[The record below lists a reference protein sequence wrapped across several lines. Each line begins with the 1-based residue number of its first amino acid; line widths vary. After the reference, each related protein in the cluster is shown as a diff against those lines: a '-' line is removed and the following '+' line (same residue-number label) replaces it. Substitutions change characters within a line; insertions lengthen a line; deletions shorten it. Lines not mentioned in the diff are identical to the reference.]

1 MSNNSE
7 ALYSALKTRVHVMG
21 ILNVTPD
28 SFSDGGRFFST
39 EKAVVH
45 AEQLIA
51 DGADILDIGGESTR
65 PGAKPL
71 TLKDELDRVL
81 PVLRAIRKK
90 SDIPISIDTY
100 KTDVAKAAL
109 DEGADL
115 INDISGMTMDEGI
128 AGVAAQNDV
137 PLVIMHI
144 RGTPSQ
150 MQNNPSY
157 DDVINEVKQF
167 LETQCTKAQQMGAC
181 KLIIDPGFGFGK
193 RYEDNFTLLKNLR
206 TFTALGYPLMAGTSR
221 KSFLGKAFDAP
232 PANRLEGTLISNI
245 YAVQQGATLL
255 RVHDVS
261 SMKRALHIHQMIETA

>member
-1 MSNNSE
+1 
-7 ALYSALKTRVHVMG
+7 MG

-28 SFSDGGRFFST
+28 SFSDGGRFFSI
-39 EKAVVH
+39 EKAVTH
-45 AEQLIA
+45 ADQLIA
-51 DGADILDIGGESTR
+51 EGADILDIGGESTR
-65 PGAKPL
+65 PGAEPL

-81 PVLRAIRKK
+81 PVLRAIRKT

-100 KTDVAKAAL
+100 KAAVAKAAL
-109 DEGADL
+109 DEGADI
-115 INDISGMTMDEGI
+115 INDISGMTMDDGI
-128 AGVAAQNDV
+128 ADVAAQNDA
-137 PLVIMHI
+137 PLVVMHI
-144 RGTPSQ
+144 RGTPSH
-150 MQNNPSY
+150 MQNNPTY
-157 DDVINEVKQF
+157 ENVVFEVKQF
-167 LETQCTKAQQMGAC
+167 LESQCAKAQLIGAN

>member
-144 RGTPSQ
+144 RGTPS
-150 MQNNPSY
+150 
-157 DDVINEVKQF
+157 
-167 LETQCTKAQQMGAC
+167 
-181 KLIIDPGFGFGK
+181 
-193 RYEDNFTLLKNLR
+193 
-206 TFTALGYPLMAGTSR
+206 
-221 KSFLGKAFDAP
+221 
-232 PANRLEGTLISNI
+232 
-245 YAVQQGATLL
+245 
-255 RVHDVS
+255 
-261 SMKRALHIHQMIETA
+261 